1 MTQRHVARFV
11 ESLLARRR
19 PRGFQA
25 RPEDI
30 EVVRTA
36 IILQGAN
43 PHLAAPR
50 DAFVSDLF
58 DELATA
64 RPQTGPATPAISGM
78 RRRVAAVSVAAAAA
92 LIAGTAAVT
101 EAVDRPAPVRA
112 ASGQHGPGVRTV
124 QLVDAGHRGVGEIN
138 LYPGQP
144 SWVFMDLKGTSYDGP
159 VTCEL
164 VAADGSI
171 VIRGT
176 FSVAGGNG
184 EWARTLVVGTDQI
197 AHARIVTSA
206 GVTLGSAA
214 FA

>member
-19 PRGFQA
+19 PRGFRA

-36 IILQGAN
+36 VILQGAN
-43 PHLAAPR
+43 PDLAAPR

-58 DELATA
+58 DELAAA
-64 RPQTGPATPAISGM
+64 RPQTGPATPPIWGM
-78 RRRVAAVSVAAAAA
+78 RRRVAAVSVAAAAV

-112 ASGQHGPGVRTV
+112 ASGQLSPGVRTV

-138 LYPGQP
+138 LYRGQP
-144 SWVFMDLKGTSYDGP
+144 SWVFMDLKGTWYDGP

-164 VAADGSI
+164 MAADGSI
-171 VIRGT
+171 LMRGT
-176 FSVAGGNG
+176 FSVTNGSG
-184 EWARTLVVGTDQI
+184 EWARTLVVGTGRI
-197 AHARIVTSA
+197 AQARIVTSA
-206 GVTLGSAA
+206 GATLASAT